1 MSNAYA
7 SGQYP
12 AIGDIIKCVNF
23 SGLAYYSPLKK
34 NGNRYETKYEVLEV
48 VNNLVKVAKKGD
60 KNALFSYKPGRFELV
75 SRADATSEKIPVVSE
90 VVILDE
96 NYSLVA
102 RTTND
107 QVRSVLENLLA
118 KNVTK
123 TYHVFKYSASAKPK
137 KSEVIFVDMNTQ
149 PEVKSPQ
156 AIDNKPALF
165 SKK

>member
-1 MSNAYA
+1 MSNTYA

-12 AIGDIIKCVNF
+12 ALGDIIKCVNF
-23 SGLAYYSPLKK
+23 SGLVYYSPLKR
-34 NGNRYETKYEVLEV
+34 NGNGYETKYEVLEV
-48 VNNLVKVAKKGD
+48 INDLVKVAKKGD

-75 SRADATSEKIPVVSE
+75 SRADASAEKIPVVSE

-96 NYSLVA
+96 SYSLVA

-107 QVRSVLENLLA
+107 KVRSVLENLLA

-123 TYHVFKYSASAKPK
+123 TYHVFKYSASAKTK
-137 KSEVIFVDMNTQ
+137 KPEVIFVEMNAQ

-156 AIDNKPALF
+156 IINNPALF